1 MVGCRHGGELCRW
14 VLVWPAAEIVK
25 NDKTAWKEELD
36 NEADWIDEELV
47 VKLQTVVER
56 KFGADGTAR
65 WVKVHFPAGE

>member
-1 MVGCRHGGELCRW
+1 
-14 VLVWPAAEIVK
+14 VK